1 VIMARSTSAAPIDAH
16 AAVPADGAS
25 CDENETVLI
34 VNTDIR
40 RLSSDE
46 ELLAVPGPPPPPTD
60 ASAEYVIRSVER
72 LI

>member
-1 VIMARSTSAAPIDAH
+1 MITARSTSAALIDAD

-25 CDENETVLI
+25 RYESETVLI
-34 VNTDIR
+34 VNTDAR